1 MLGYLCVANPQ
12 SAIFTEF
19 LCTNLQPNS
28 SFPPKKLGFLVFG
41 KTDKCAKKNVRKK
54 NPAKKTE
61 IKNPEKKNFGK
72 KCSQKKFLDKK
83 CLKKSFPGNNF
94 PKKSAGKSQKKRA
107 RRAPPF
113 AAQG

>member
-41 KTDKCAKKNVRKK
+41 KTDKCAKKKRPEKKSRK
-54 NPAKKTE
+54 
-61 IKNPEKKNFGK
+61 KNPEKKT
-72 KCSQKKFLDKK
+72 
-83 CLKKSFPGNNF
+83 
-94 PKKSAGKSQKKRA
+94 
-107 RRAPPF
+107 
-113 AAQG
+113 